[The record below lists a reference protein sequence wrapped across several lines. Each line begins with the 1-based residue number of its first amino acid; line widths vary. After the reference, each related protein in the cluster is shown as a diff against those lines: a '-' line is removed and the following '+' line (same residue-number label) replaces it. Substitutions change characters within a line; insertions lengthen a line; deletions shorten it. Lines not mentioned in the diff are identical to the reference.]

1 MIEKVLE
8 PVVNA
13 GSQLLLKAG
22 GVLAKESV
30 KQGAKIGGR
39 IMTYAIT
46 IIMTYMLTTKWDKK
60 VFANFLKKHD
70 KEMAEKLKEEF
81 ESEMDKLKEEI
92 ASLKLDKEET
102 KKRFRE
108 GVITLCE
115 KYGIDPNEILK

>member
-1 MIEKVLE
+1 MIEKLLE
-8 PVVNA
+8 PVMDA
-13 GSQLLLKAG
+13 GKQLLIKAG

-30 KQGAKIGGR
+30 RKGARYGG
-39 IMTYAIT
+39 IFATIVFSNILTSVIT
-46 IIMTYMLTTKWDKK
+46 SKWKDK
-60 VFANFLKKHD
+60 VFAEFLKMHD

-92 ASLKLDKEET
+92 ASLKLDEEET

-108 GVITLCE
+108 GVIALCE